1 MENKIIINDSS
12 SKLNISNF
20 YLLFSNMNESK
31 QLLNSYKQF
40 INKYYGILI
49 DYYKQLME
57 LNCKFLI
64 KDRFKS
70 SLINSPIFQIGQLIK
85 KIVEAQIN
93 SLFSIVIKENIFDEF
108 NNSLSNLFKILQE
121 SSKKMEDEFFEN
133 SIRQIA
139 NSLFETYSQIE
150 SKVIDNYIRK
160 KYNKQLVGL
169 NADTLETNIEQA
181 KYLEKTFFDFE
192 KESKITFF
200 DDLNQMEYKTIKAF
214 YGMKNTVERY
224 IDILKKKDNEYLN
237 ILQKEMIGVEKKF
250 DLDNKDESHSH
261 DELKL
266 KNNNAKDNF
275 EYKIKIIYQPI
286 IRVEAQNEKENNEEI
301 TNNKSSEKETVIKN
315 NELTL
320 KDVDI
325 FNIVSTLYSYDLK
338 MLNKSEYNLNKE
350 KEKFKLIKLSEK
362 LISNEKE
369 NEIITDE
376 EVNELY
382 NLLNDQENYFRFFLI
397 LNNFRTTGQFEMS
410 ERIFN
415 IIKIIFNKSLDYLL
429 IKKDRKLKDLI
440 IILSQTFYTIKEGER
455 IFFQK
460 VIKDHDL
467 FKKKE
472 FWANHLKDIINEDI
486 NRLETDIKNEL
497 IVFSKEDKERKIKDI
512 IISKLIPIS
521 LSMKGFDVPKEMILY
536 IINPFIY
543 KYNLEENSK
552 KALLSLLE
560 QKQ

>member
-108 NNSLSNLFKILQE
+108 NNSLSNLFQILQE

-192 KESKITFF
+192 KESKIKFF

-224 IDILKKKDNEYLN
+224 IDILKKK
-237 ILQKEMIGVEKKF
+237 
-250 DLDNKDESHSH
+250 
-261 DELKL
+261 
-266 KNNNAKDNF
+266 
-275 EYKIKIIYQPI
+275 
-286 IRVEAQNEKENNEEI
+286 R
-301 TNNKSSEKETVIKN
+301 
-315 NELTL
+315 
-320 KDVDI
+320 
-325 FNIVSTLYSYDLK
+325 
-338 MLNKSEYNLNKE
+338 
-350 KEKFKLIKLSEK
+350 
-362 LISNEKE
+362 
-369 NEIITDE
+369 
-376 EVNELY
+376 
-382 NLLNDQENYFRFFLI
+382 
-397 LNNFRTTGQFEMS
+397 
-410 ERIFN
+410 
-415 IIKIIFNKSLDYLL
+415 
-429 IKKDRKLKDLI
+429 
-440 IILSQTFYTIKEGER
+440 
-455 IFFQK
+455 
-460 VIKDHDL
+460 
-467 FKKKE
+467 
-472 FWANHLKDIINEDI
+472 
-486 NRLETDIKNEL
+486 
-497 IVFSKEDKERKIKDI
+497 
-512 IISKLIPIS
+512 
-521 LSMKGFDVPKEMILY
+521 
-536 IINPFIY
+536 
-543 KYNLEENSK
+543 
-552 KALLSLLE
+552 
-560 QKQ
+560 